1 MENKKI
7 NEYEIDNESKINE
20 IRAKRIAAIALAL
33 TAGGAS
39 ALTGCSNNTQN
50 VKNETKVTKET
61 KETKEQENVLE
72 DLEKE
77 ITKKY
82 ESFSEENKFSIMES
96 ILRGNAADNKYEN
109 ATEAQKKFYNKIE
122 NFIIKFHEQTHK
134 ENNFRIAED
143 GEHYLDLS
151 IWEVACL
158 DLLLNDYS
166 KEELSEIWG
175 NITVDE
181 KSLTEVTQTALDK
194 IITYYTNAKEKSGVA
209 ELIEDK
215 EKKAAFEKQEEKVL
229 AVNKNASEENL
240 NAIIDSPE
248 YQEVYLS
255 NNTNLEKMDL
265 ASFISTIPLVSFT
278 IANLDAISIKEI
290 YLNNSNLGLEIMGKK
305 APELAKNLTEVSE
318 KIEKEYDEA
327 FEKDSSNKE
336 TKLENYRKTITDKIK
351 DIYGVN
357 IDDYVK
363 EEEMEKFIGNY
374 YSQNIVETNFGLT
387 FDVDLIINEKDTSK
401 LENYN
406 PEDEEAL
413 KVIYKNRH
421 GIFSDNYKVE
431 EQSYNKEAEKT
442 EEKAKVRCLKRHI

>member
-61 KETKEQENVLE
+61 KEQENVLE

-77 ITKKY
+77 INKKY

-181 KSLTEVTQTALDK
+181 KSLTEVTQTALVK

-363 EEEMEKFIGNY
+363 EEEMKKFIGNY

>member
-1 MENKKI
+1 MLLKLKK
-7 NEYEIDNESKINE
+7 
-20 IRAKRIAAIALAL
+20 
-33 TAGGAS
+33 
-39 ALTGCSNNTQN
+39 
-50 VKNETKVTKET
+50 
-61 KETKEQENVLE
+61 
-72 DLEKE
+72 
-77 ITKKY
+77 
-82 ESFSEENKFSIMES
+82 
-96 ILRGNAADNKYEN
+96 
-109 ATEAQKKFYNKIE
+109 

-181 KSLTEVTQTALDK
+181 KSLTEVTQTALVK

-363 EEEMEKFIGNY
+363 EEEMKKFIGNY

>member
-50 VKNETKVTKET
+50 VKNETKV
-61 KETKEQENVLE
+61 TKEQENVLE

-122 NFIIKFHEQTHK
+122 NFIYKFHEETHK

-143 GEHYLDLS
+143 GENYLDLS

-229 AVNKNASEENL
+229 AVNKNPSDENIY
-240 NAIIDSPE
+240 AIIDSPE
-248 YQEVYLS
+248 YQEVYFS
-255 NNTNLEKMDL
+255 DNTNLEKMDL

-278 IANLDAISIKEI
+278 VANLDAVSTKEVH
-290 YLNNSNLGLEIMGKK
+290 LNNYNLGLEIMGKK

-431 EQSYNKEAEKT
+431 EQSYNKEEKT

>member
-50 VKNETKVTKET
+50 VKNETKVT

-181 KSLTEVTQTALDK
+181 KTLTEVTQTALDK

-229 AVNKNASEENL
+229 AVNKNASDENIY
-240 NAIIDSPE
+240 AIIDSPE
-248 YQEVYLS
+248 YQEVYFS
-255 NNTNLEKMDL
+255 DNTNLEKMDL

-278 IANLDAISIKEI
+278 VANLDAVSTKEVH
-290 YLNNSNLGLEIMGKK
+290 LNNYNLGLEIMGKK

-431 EQSYNKEAEKT
+431 EQSYNKEEKT

>member
-50 VKNETKVTKET
+50 VKNETKVT

-181 KSLTEVTQTALDK
+181 KSLTEVTQTALVK

-431 EQSYNKEAEKT
+431 EQSYNKEEKT

>member
-50 VKNETKVTKET
+50 VKNETKV
-61 KETKEQENVLE
+61 TKEQENVLE

-122 NFIIKFHEQTHK
+122 NFIYKFHEETHK

-143 GEHYLDLS
+143 GENYLDLS

-229 AVNKNASEENL
+229 AVNKNPSDENIY
-240 NAIIDSPE
+240 AIIDSPE
-248 YQEVYLS
+248 YQEVYFS
-255 NNTNLEKMDL
+255 DNTNLEKMDL

-278 IANLDAISIKEI
+278 VANLDAVSTKEVH
-290 YLNNSNLGLEIMGKK
+290 LNNYNLGLEIMGKK

>member
-50 VKNETKVTKET
+50 VKNETKVTN
-61 KETKEQENVLE
+61 ETKEQENVLE

-122 NFIIKFHEQTHK
+122 NFIYKFHEETHK

-143 GEHYLDLS
+143 GENYLDLS

-229 AVNKNASEENL
+229 AVNKNPSDENIY
-240 NAIIDSPE
+240 AIIDSPE
-248 YQEVYLS
+248 YQEVYFS
-255 NNTNLEKMDL
+255 DNTNLEKMDL

-278 IANLDAISIKEI
+278 VANLDAISTKEVH
-290 YLNNSNLGLEIMGKK
+290 LNNYNLGLEIMGKK

-387 FDVDLIINEKDTSK
+387 FDVDLVINEKDTSK

-431 EQSYNKEAEKT
+431 EQSYNKEEKT

>member
-50 VKNETKVTKET
+50 VKNETKVTE
-61 KETKEQENVLE
+61 ETKEQEKILE

-109 ATEAQKKFYNKIE
+109 ATEAQKKFYSKIE

-181 KSLTEVTQTALDK
+181 KTLTEVTQTALDK

-248 YQEVYLS
+248 YQEVYFS

-278 IANLDAISIKEI
+278 VANLDAISTKEVH
-290 YLNNSNLGLEIMGKK
+290 LNNYNLGLEIMGKK

>member
-50 VKNETKVTKET
+50 VKNETKVT

-181 KSLTEVTQTALDK
+181 KSLTEVTQTALVK

-363 EEEMEKFIGNY
+363 AEEMEKFIGNY

>member
-61 KETKEQENVLE
+61 KEQEKILE

-109 ATEAQKKFYNKIE
+109 ATEAQKKFYSKIE

-181 KSLTEVTQTALDK
+181 KTLTEVTQTALDK

-229 AVNKNASEENL
+229 AVNKNPSDENIY
-240 NAIIDSPE
+240 AIIDSPE
-248 YQEVYLS
+248 YQEVYFS
-255 NNTNLEKMDL
+255 DNTNLEKMDL

-278 IANLDAISIKEI
+278 IANLDAISTKEVH
-290 YLNNSNLGLEIMGKK
+290 LNNYNLGLEIMGKK

-318 KIEKEYDEA
+318 KIEKEYGEA

-387 FDVDLIINEKDTSK
+387 FDVDLVINQKDTSK

-413 KVIYKNRH
+413 NAIYKNRH

-442 EEKAKVRCLKRHI
+442 EEKAKVKCLRRHI

>member
-50 VKNETKVTKET
+50 VKNETKVT

-122 NFIIKFHEQTHK
+122 NFIYKFHEETHK

-143 GEHYLDLS
+143 GENYLDLS

-229 AVNKNASEENL
+229 AVNKNPSDENIY
-240 NAIIDSPE
+240 AIIDSPE
-248 YQEVYLS
+248 YQEVYFS

-278 IANLDAISIKEI
+278 VANLDAVSTKEVH
-290 YLNNSNLGLEIMGKK
+290 LNNYNLGLEIMGKK

-431 EQSYNKEAEKT
+431 EQSYNKEEKT

>member
-151 IWEVACL
+151 IWEVVCL

-175 NITVDE
+175 NILPDE
-181 KSLTEVTQTALDK
+181 ESFTSLTQTALDK

-248 YQEVYLS
+248 YQEVFWS
-255 NNTNLEKMDL
+255 DNTNLEKMDL

-278 IANLDAISIKEI
+278 IANLDAISTQEVH
-290 YLNNSNLGLEIMGKK
+290 LNNYNLGLEIMGKK
-305 APELAKNLTEVSE
+305 VPELVKNLKEISE

-357 IDDYVK
+357 IDDYVT

-374 YSQNIVETNFGLT
+374 YSQNIVETNFGFD
-387 FDVDLIINEKDTSK
+387 FDVALIINEKDTSK

-406 PEDEEAL
+406 LEDEEAL
-413 KVIYKNRH
+413 NVIYKNRH

-431 EQSYNKEAEKT
+431 EQSYNKEEEKT

>member
-1 MENKKI
+1 MGNKKI

-61 KETKEQENVLE
+61 KEQENILE

-109 ATEAQKKFYNKIE
+109 ATEAQKNFYNKIE

-151 IWEVACL
+151 IWEVVCL

-181 KSLTEVTQTALDK
+181 KALTEVTQTALDK

-229 AVNKNASEENL
+229 AVNKNPSDENIY
-240 NAIIDSPE
+240 AIIDSPE
-248 YQEVYLS
+248 YQEVYFS
-255 NNTNLEKMDL
+255 DNTNLEKMDL

-278 IANLDAISIKEI
+278 VANLDAVSIQEVH
-290 YLNNSNLGLEIMGKK
+290 LNNYNLGLEIMGKK
-305 APELAKNLTEVSE
+305 APELAKNLTEISE

-336 TKLENYRKTITDKIK
+336 TKLENYRKIITDKIK

-413 KVIYKNRH
+413 NAIYKNRH

>member
-61 KETKEQENVLE
+61 KEQENVLE

-109 ATEAQKKFYNKIE
+109 ATETQKKFFNKIE

-229 AVNKNASEENL
+229 AVNENASEENL

-248 YQEVYLS
+248 YQEVYFS

-278 IANLDAISIKEI
+278 VANLDAVSTKEVH
-290 YLNNSNLGLEIMGKK
+290 LNNYNLGLEIMGKK